1 MGGFYEG
8 PTPSKTTLPCGTP
21 VACLGMR
28 CGWGCTMT
36 GALGATGGLRWH
48 QVHPGST
55 NPLWEGRGGEREWQM
70 INIPSSDCLAGPAC
84 AFPFQY
90 CGGALPIQPN
100 STQEAH
106 AVQKEGPCTTVGAFR
121 HHTQATVNEPE
132 PFATSFTRPTA
143 PKPAVCWAPEGR
155 AVAWH

>member
-1 MGGFYEG
+1 MSGHALRVGVYNDWGVGCNRGAEVAPGAPGQHQPPVGG
-8 PTPSKTTLPCGTP
+8 
-21 VACLGMR
+21 A
-28 CGWGCTMT
+28 
-36 GALGATGGLRWH
+36 
-48 QVHPGST
+48 GST